1 MAPASTS
8 ASSFSV
14 STSIQALLDAR
25 PPASDRFTYLTL
37 VGEHLSPETL
47 PTLHDVLQDA
57 PLTQEL
63 GWDLVDMLVPLLPAS
78 EACLDDVARLG
89 NPREV
94 ILKVLEVL
102 EHLTPRRSGGDAYD
116 FDDDDD
122 DDNDDDDDDD
132 SSKAQGKEE
141 VAEAANDNVPSETSE
156 QAFVALLGML
166 AILHR
171 RLKTKYPSRF
181 LETTLRTI
189 LAAYRPTSPAMTT
202 AILGLVRALAA
213 RRRPAPPI
221 RRSDSQLSNLAM
233 AAKSASASA
242 SASTPVATAAA
253 ETEAPHVAE
262 SAIGKVGADTA
273 QSDASDA
280 AASSVPDPEAEDQV
294 APSEGAIQQRLLQ
307 SFVACVL
314 EAYVNA
320 NEMAWA
326 PRLVEYYY
334 PKRVVPGRTTELADF
349 REDPAKMARDAT
361 VSQLVALALD
371 LGLKYSDS
379 LVASVTKGPV
389 RHNPLK
395 GVDVAAGGGPESIA
409 LSTGGVLCLLA
420 YWVFASDV
428 FKSDAAVPNLR
439 VFPDHYAMLETFFAG
454 NAAAQIAQ
462 TPGTVEA
469 LVALGLWLD
478 HHKLYA
484 DDDKDSHGGD
494 DFMPYHHMLTLCA
507 VFHPSLAV
515 RNAATTLAGA
525 VLHANPDAEDRLKIL
540 QDLLENCMFASLKAC
555 AVTWL
560 REEILAATSATTM
573 TTTNTLTET
582 AAVTAD
588 TTPITPITPTTP
600 TNFSSSLFGGPD
612 AVEQLQYTIFPD
624 LQELQDK
631 SAAAS
636 SDADVDAALLEYWM
650 QNAPFLLQATN
661 FAYFLF
667 CSDRFK
673 NTAVPPG
680 MGPAIEQRYVEP
692 LLQAASRLRS
702 LAEAEGA
709 GGDGHSHEHHTQDG
723 PLQSAMLDLDV
734 MCSRLSSI
742 KFS

>member
-1 MAPASTS
+1 MAASIPSSSAATAAASTS
-8 ASSFSV
+8 VSASTSPAASS
-14 STSIQALLDAR
+14 SIRALLEAR
-25 PPASDRFTYLTL
+25 PPATDRFTYLTL
-37 VGEHLSPETL
+37 IEEHLSPEVL

-57 PLTQEL
+57 QLTQEL
-63 GWDLVDMLVPLLPAS
+63 GWDLVDMLVVLLPDS
-78 EACLDDVARLG
+78 EVCLDDVARLG

-102 EHLTPRRSGGDAYD
+102 ERITPRRGGGGEYS
-116 FDDDDD
+116 DDSEENDETEKENDQKCP
-122 DDNDDDDDDD
+122 DDN
-132 SSKAQGKEE
+132 S
-141 VAEAANDNVPSETSE
+141 VPAETSRI
-156 QAFVALLGML
+156 FVALLGML

-202 AILGLVRALAA
+202 AVLGLVRSLAA

-221 RRSDSQLSNLAM
+221 RRSDSQLSGLAM
-233 AAKSASASA
+233 AE
-242 SASTPVATAAA
+242 PVLAPAEAPAAA
-253 ETEAPHVAE
+253 

-307 SFVACVL
+307 SFVTCIL

-320 NEMAWA
+320 NDMAWA
-326 PRLVEYYY
+326 PRLVEFYY
-334 PKRVVPGRTTELADF
+334 PKRIVPGRTTELADF
-349 REDPAKMARDAT
+349 RESPSKIARDAT

-371 LGLKYSDS
+371 LGLKYSNV
-379 LVASVTKGPV
+379 LVAGVTKGPV
-389 RHNPLK
+389 RRKPLN
-395 GVDVAAGGGPESIA
+395 GVDFTKDGGLESIA

-428 FKSDAAVPNLR
+428 FKSDAAVPGLR
-439 VFPDHYAMLETFFAG
+439 VFPDYYAMLVTFFNG

-478 HHKLYA
+478 HHKLYSDE
-484 DDDKDSHGGD
+484 DDGSDASHGGD
-494 DFMPYHHMLTLCA
+494 DFMPFHHLLTLCA
-507 VFHPSLAV
+507 VFHPLLAV
-515 RNAATTLAGA
+515 RNAATMLAGA
-525 VLHANPDAEDRLKIL
+525 VLHANPEPEDRLQIL

-560 REEILAATSATTM
+560 REEIVSATAAT
-573 TTTNTLTET
+573 T
-582 AAVTAD
+582 AVRAAAEAKGPAVPSS
-588 TTPITPITPTTP
+588 TP
-600 TNFSSSLFGGPD
+600 SLFGGPE
-612 AVEQLQYTIFPD
+612 AVEQLQYAIFPD
-624 LQELQDK
+624 LQALQDK
-631 SAAAS
+631 SAS
-636 SDADVDAALLEYWM
+636 SDLPESASDAALLEYWM

-667 CSDRFK
+667 CSDQLK
-673 NTAVPPG
+673 ETVVPPG

-702 LAEAEGA
+702 LAGEEKDGQ
-709 GGDGHSHEHHTQDG
+709 GHSHIHDRKEGDS
-723 PLQSAMLDLDV
+723 LQLAVLDLDV
-734 MCSRLSSI
+734 LSSQLSGI
-742 KFS
+742 KFT